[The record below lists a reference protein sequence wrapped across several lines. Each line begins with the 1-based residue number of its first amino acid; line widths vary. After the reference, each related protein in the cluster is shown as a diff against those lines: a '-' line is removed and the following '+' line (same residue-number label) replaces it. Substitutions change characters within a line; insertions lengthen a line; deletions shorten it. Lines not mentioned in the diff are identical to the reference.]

1 MLHNTVCY
9 ITHDMLCYITHHM
22 LCYITDCMLCYITY
36 HTSDKEDYQVLRISY
51 KTLRSGH
58 FDVVV
63 VELINCKC
71 RVIVRNQI
79 W

>member
-1 MLHNTVCY
+1 MLCY

-22 LCYITDCMLCYITY
+22 LFYITDMLWYITFY
-36 HTSDKEDYQVLRISY
+36 TSDKEDYQVLRISY
-51 KTLRSGH
+51 KTLGSVH

-71 RVIVRNQI
+71 GVIVRNQI

>member
-1 MLHNTVCY
+1 MLCY
-9 ITHDMLCYITHHM
+9 ITHDMLGYITHHM
-22 LCYITDCMLCYITY
+22 LFYITDDMLCDITY

-51 KTLRSGH
+51 KTLRSVH
-58 FDVVV
+58 FHVVV

-71 RVIVRNQI
+71 GVIVRNQI